1 MRGIE
6 SIFVG
11 LLNDVSTRVDMS
23 IVNDLQNNLPD
34 SPSTIIDLAATNINR
49 GRDHGIPPY
58 IKVSFSCIQ
67 GYLFLISSK

>member
-34 SPSTIIDLAATNINR
+34 LPSSIIDLAATNINR
-49 GRDHGIPPY
+49 GRDHGIQPY
-58 IKVSFSCIQ
+58 TKVNF
-67 GYLFLISSK
+67 YKFF

>member
-34 SPSTIIDLAATNINR
+34 LPSSIIDLAATNINR

-58 IKVSFSCIQ
+58 VKVNFYKFIEIC
-67 GYLFLISSK
+67 F